1 MGSALTSKS
10 APRTSQR
17 MRTRPARTRA
27 QRDLKSSDISTIHS
41 RRTWGLWCSA
51 SAVRR
56 ACATGTLV
64 LEAEKSKNSR
74 CPLADTAKQARL
86 KAIPPLPINNQE
98 KNQKKVK
105 IDDW

>member
-1 MGSALTSKS
+1 
-10 APRTSQR
+10 
-17 MRTRPARTRA
+17 
-27 QRDLKSSDISTIHS
+27 
-41 RRTWGLWCSA
+41 
-51 SAVRR
+51 VRR

-98 KNQKKVK
+98 KKPKKGK
-105 IDDW
+105 N